1 MRARSEDL
9 QQSRKGPTASGRD
22 PLLLLSTMNNQFE
35 ALREARTID
44 DLVRA
49 TSNYLKTWSREELE
63 RLPASCRPG
72 WVRTG
77 HDIEYWADR
86 LFTES
91 SRAALVSDDERR
103 LDRMTNHFLIASVR
117 LRQIAEMV

>member
-1 MRARSEDL
+1 
-9 QQSRKGPTASGRD
+9 
-22 PLLLLSTMNNQFE
+22 MNADYE

-49 TSNYLKTWSREELE
+49 TSNYLKSWPREHLD

-77 HDIEYWADR
+77 HDIEFWADR
-86 LFTES
+86 LYAES
-91 SRAALVSDDERR
+91 GNAALVSDDERR

-117 LRQIAEMV
+117 LRQIAEGVPTPSPA

>member
-1 MRARSEDL
+1 
-9 QQSRKGPTASGRD
+9 
-22 PLLLLSTMNNQFE
+22 MNNQFE

-49 TSNYLKTWSREELE
+49 TSNYLKTWSREDLE

-72 WVRTG
+72 WGRTG

-91 SRAALVSDDERR
+91 SSAALVSDDERR

-117 LRQIAEMV
+117 LRQIAETA